1 MLGRRRASRA
11 RDPTRRLGGVLAAYW
26 AVLDGSWVGLA
37 PCTKRRMMELILGQ
51 QEPLGHIA
59 SYPSKEEPAHIVP
72 RTWSL
77 DRDSLHRPFP
87 TYRPPPRALC
97 AVIGAALETIVA
109 SLVAFGPA

>member
-1 MLGRRRASRA
+1 
-11 RDPTRRLGGVLAAYW
+11 
-26 AVLDGSWVGLA
+26 
-37 PCTKRRMMELILGQ
+37 MELILGQ

-59 SYPSKEEPAHIVP
+59 SYPSREEPAHIVP

-109 SLVAFGPA
+109 SLVAFGPARDYRRVAGRVRARVNSNFFTLTELTCWTDGI

>member
-1 MLGRRRASRA
+1 
-11 RDPTRRLGGVLAAYW
+11 
-26 AVLDGSWVGLA
+26 
-37 PCTKRRMMELILGQ
+37 MMELILGQ

-59 SYPSKEEPAHIVP
+59 SYTSREEPAHIVP

-97 AVIGAALETIVA
+97 AVIGAALEAMVA

>member
-1 MLGRRRASRA
+1 MLERRRASRA

-59 SYPSKEEPAHIVP
+59 SYRQEKSEHISWP
-72 RTWSL
+72 RRGALTVTRCVGHSL
-77 DRDSLHRPFP
+77 PIVR
-87 TYRPPPRALC
+87 PPRALC
-97 AVIGAALETIVA
+97 AVIGAALKTIVA
-109 SLVAFGPA
+109 SLVAFGPT